1 MSTLLWRTEHLLID
15 FKESLERQVH
25 ALGRE
30 MSEGFAR
37 IETKFDTQ
45 AARLDWQITE
55 LRVLFDKLEKRDG
68 DQGRAPSPPTDPRTF
83 PAVDCPHF
91 SCTMLRMN
99 GEKSLSPRC
108 NKSGTASWS
117 TLWTVVWKHE

>member
-68 DQGRAPSPPTDPRTF
+68 DQGRAPSPPTDPRTSR
-83 PAVDCPHF
+83 P
-91 SCTMLRMN
+91 
-99 GEKSLSPRC
+99 
-108 NKSGTASWS
+108 
-117 TLWTVVWKHE
+117 